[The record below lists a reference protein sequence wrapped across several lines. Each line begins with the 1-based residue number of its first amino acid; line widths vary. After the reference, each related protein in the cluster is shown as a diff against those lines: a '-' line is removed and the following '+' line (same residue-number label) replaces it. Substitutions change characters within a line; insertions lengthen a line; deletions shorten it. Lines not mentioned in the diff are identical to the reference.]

1 MCGRRFF
8 VSVAWH
14 KAVVAPPLRCV
25 FFMKWRMSEAGLC
38 GCLCIRMR
46 SRFFLMLR
54 NRSVLLKNNGQTVRR
69 HSFFRYIC
77 RGQYALAVAQNVA
90 VCSLSVVF
98 CLRLTLVCK
107 SIMPVAEAVLLY
119 QAPLLLPS
127 ALPIHNLNNHVCVSV
142 TVSIVLS
149 HVCGT
154 QL

>member
-77 RGQYALAVAQNVA
+77 RGQYASVVATECGCMFSFQLSSVSA
-90 VCSLSVVF
+90 LRLSVNLS
-98 CLRLTLVCK
+98 CRLLRPYCCTRYRCCCHRHCQY
-107 SIMPVAEAVLLY
+107 I
-119 QAPLLLPS
+119 
-127 ALPIHNLNNHVCVSV
+127 I
-142 TVSIVLS
+142 
-149 HVCGT
+149 
-154 QL
+154 